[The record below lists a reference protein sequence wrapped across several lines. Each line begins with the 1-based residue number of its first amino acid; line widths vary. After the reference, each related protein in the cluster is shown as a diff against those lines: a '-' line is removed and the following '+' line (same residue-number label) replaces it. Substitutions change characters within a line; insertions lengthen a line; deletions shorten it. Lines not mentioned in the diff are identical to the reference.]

1 MRAVV
6 CRTLGPLSDLVVEE
20 RPSPPLAPHQARVAV
35 AAAGVNFV
43 DALIVQG
50 LYQIKPP
57 TPFVPGGEL
66 VGQVVEIGSDVTE
79 VTVGD
84 RVFAQTMAGAF
95 ASEAIASA
103 ALLVKVPAELTDGQ
117 AATFL
122 QSYLTAYFALARR
135 ARLEAGQSL
144 LVLGAGGG
152 VGLAAVD
159 VGRALGLEVLAV
171 ASSDA
176 KRALATQ
183 RGARAVIDSSD
194 GDAAAVKNLAREM
207 SGGGVDAVYDPVGGD
222 LAVEC
227 LRALRVDGQFLV
239 VGFAAG
245 TIPRLPANQ
254 ILLSNRRVVGVD
266 LGGWLAGHP
275 ADERPMVTELLELV
289 VAGKLDPVEPTSFPL
304 DRVAEV
310 LAAQQGRQVAGKSV
324 LVP

>member
-6 CRTLGPLSDLVVEE
+6 CRALGPLTDLTIEE
-20 RPSPPLAPHQARVAV
+20 RPSPPLGARQARVAV
-35 AAAGVNFV
+35 AAAGVNYV

-50 LYQIKPP
+50 LYQLKPP

-66 VGQVVEIGSDVTE
+66 VGEVVEVGSE
-79 VTVGD
+79 VTAVAVGD
-84 RVFAQTMAGAF
+84 RVIAMTYSGAF
-95 ASEAIASA
+95 ASEAVVDASMLVPAPA
-103 ALLVKVPAELTDGQ
+103 ALSDGQ

-135 ARLEAGQSL
+135 GGLVAGQTL

-159 VGRALGLEVLAV
+159 VGRALGLDVIAV
-171 ASSDA
+171 ASSPA
-176 KRALATQ
+176 KRDLAI
-183 RGARAVIDSSD
+183 RHGARAVIDSSA
-194 GDAAAVKNLAREM
+194 GDAAAVKAAAREL

-227 LRALRVDGQFLV
+227 LRALRVDGQHLV
-239 VGFAAG
+239 IGFAAG
-245 TIPRLPANQ
+245 AIPSLPANQ

-275 ADERPMVTELLELV
+275 ADERPMVTELLALV
-289 VAGKLDPVEPTSFPL
+289 EAGQLDPVEPAAHPL
-304 DRVAEV
+304 EQAAAA
-310 LAAQQGRQVAGKSV
+310 LAAQQLRQVAGKSV